1 MASLKALK
9 IRIGSVKSTQKITKA
24 MKMVAAEAAPRAAER
39 GGGRPYSSRMTEV
52 VAVARLARHGRA
64 AGPKLLAGTG
74 GGTDPDR
81 RRHRRPRPRRR
92 LQHQHRPRGSPQDRR
107 ADRAGKT
114 VLFYIVGRKGRPV
127 IQRLYPKS
135 DHRPVRHER
144 DEGADLRGRAGDR
157 EGHHRPLQTDGIDV
171 VHLAYAN
178 FRSTLVQ
185 EPVVEQII
193 PVPPRRRTRPAK
205 AQAPV
210 AVEYEPDE
218 EEILADLL
226 PRNIAIQLYRA
237 LLENQAGFYGSQ
249 MTAMDN
255 ATRNA
260 GDMINKLSI
269 QYNRQ
274 RQAAITTELI
284 EIISAPKRS
293 NEPKA
298 RKTDMAT
305 AAEPR
310 PEAAPRRPKRRPRWE
325 RPARRAT

>member
-24 MKMVAAEAAPRAAER
+24 MKMVAAAKLRRAQQNAEA
-39 GGGRPYSSRMTEV
+39 GRPYSSRMTDV
-52 VAVARLARHGRA
+52 VQSLASRITVGPQT
-64 AGPKLLAGTG
+64 PKLLAGTG
-74 GGTDPDR
+74 KDDT
-81 RRHRRPRPRRR
+81 H
-92 LQHQHRPRGSPQDRR
+92 LIVLAT
-107 ADRAGKT
+107 ADRGLAGAFSSNVVRAARRKADDLQAQGKT

-127 IQRLYPKS
+127 IQRLYPRSIIAQHDTSEMKS
-135 DHRPVRHER
+135 PSH
-144 DEGADLRGRAGDR
+144 ADAQAIAKDLVDR
-157 EGHHRPLQTDGIDV
+157 YITDGIDV

-185 EPVVEQII
+185 EPTVEQII
-193 PVPPRRRTRPAK
+193 PVAVKPAEEATPAK
-205 AQAPV
+205 AGAPA

-226 PRNIAIQLYRA
+226 PRNIAVQIYRA

-260 GDMINKLSI
+260 GDMINRLSI

-274 RQAAITTELI
+274 RQAAITTELV
-284 EIISAPKRS
+284 EIISG
-293 NEPKA
+293 
-298 RKTDMAT
+298 
-305 AAEPR
+305 AE
-310 PEAAPRRPKRRPRWE
+310 AL
-325 RPARRAT
+325 

>member
-24 MKMVAAEAAPRAAER
+24 MKMVAAAKLRRAQQSAEA
-39 GGGRPYSSRMTEV
+39 GRPYSSRMTDV
-52 VAVARLARHGRA
+52 VQSLASRVTVGPQT
-64 AGPKLLAGTG
+64 PKLLAGTG
-74 GGTDPDR
+74 KDDTHLIVLATADR
-81 RRHRRPRPRRR
+81 GLAGAFSSNVVRAAR
-92 LQHQHRPRGSPQDRR
+92 RR
-107 ADRAGKT
+107 ADDLLAQGKT

-135 DHRPVRHER
+135 IVAQYDTSDMKAPTY
-144 DEGADLRGRAGDR
+144 ADAQAIAKDLIDR
-157 EGHHRPLQTDGIDV
+157 YVTDGIDV

-185 EPVVEQII
+185 EPTIDQII
-193 PVPPRRRTRPAK
+193 PVPVTPVEDAAHARTGPPA
-205 AQAPV
+205 

-226 PRNIAIQLYRA
+226 PRNIAVQIYRA

-260 GDMINKLSI
+260 GDMINRLSI

-274 RQAAITTELI
+274 RQAAITTELV
-284 EIISAPKRS
+284 EIISG
-293 NEPKA
+293 
-298 RKTDMAT
+298 
-305 AAEPR
+305 AE
-310 PEAAPRRPKRRPRWE
+310 AL
-325 RPARRAT
+325 